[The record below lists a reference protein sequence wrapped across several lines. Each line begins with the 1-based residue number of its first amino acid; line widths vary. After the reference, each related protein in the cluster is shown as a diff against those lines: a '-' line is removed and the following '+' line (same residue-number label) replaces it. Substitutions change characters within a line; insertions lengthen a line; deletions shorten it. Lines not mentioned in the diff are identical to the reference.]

1 MGAVHRDAEGAG
13 LEPIRIDRFRS
24 IHQYGRVTLSAELSP
39 RPTIGWSELCQAN
52 FARYFEGFGEQPA
65 LIDGTIV
72 VATTMGGLAIS
83 QMALEAVV
91 DATNARCLD
100 ELVQS
105 S

>member
-1 MGAVHRDAEGAG
+1 

-24 IHQYGRVTLSAELSP
+24 IHQYGRVTLSAELSTQ
-39 RPTIGWSELCQAN
+39 PTPGWSDLCQSS

-65 LIDGTIV
+65 LVDATIV

-91 DATNARCLD
+91 NATNQRCFD
-100 ELVQS
+100 DLVQS